1 MSSAVRAQK
10 YTQHTHI
17 YIYILG
23 IENEGCNN
31 AGWLMVEMVNKKA
44 ERKTSQH
51 TYLYSTLCNVK
62 RSEISKDIARRD
74 FF

>member
-1 MSSAVRAQK
+1 
-10 YTQHTHI
+10 
-17 YIYILG
+17 
-23 IENEGCNN
+23 
-31 AGWLMVEMVNKKA
+31 MVEMVNKKA